1 MDLALSKEQ
10 QILLASAREF
20 LRKECPK
27 TLIREMREDVL
38 GYPPELWKKMAEL
51 GWMGVLLPEEYAGTE
66 GDFID
71 LCLLMEAIGEAC
83 LPGPFFST
91 VVLGGLAIQHFGSAM
106 QKDLLLPRIA
116 DGKLVVTL
124 AATEPGLW
132 YGYSAMST
140 RAVETENGYEIRGK
154 KVFVE
159 NASAADVIICAA
171 RIEKD
176 GRVEPGLS
184 LFLVDGGQEGIRC
197 RALSTLGYDK
207 QYEVDFSGVAVP
219 RDMMLGEAGQA
230 EEMLDHISG
239 RAAVAKCAEMVGSC
253 QSAFDMAVAYAK
265 EREQFGQPIGSFQ
278 AIQHHCANM
287 AVDMDS
293 CRYITYQAAWRI
305 ARGVPAEVEIAMAK
319 AWTSSAAGR
328 ITRYSHQI
336 QGAIGFCEEHDM
348 HLYYRRA
355 KTAAV
360 AFGDSEYHYERV
372 AQELGL

>member
-1 MDLALSKEQ
+1 MDIELSKEE
-10 QILLASAREF
+10 QILLTSAREF

-27 TLIREMREDVL
+27 TLIREMREDPM
-38 GYPPELWKKMAEL
+38 GYPPQLWKKMAEL
-51 GWMGVLLPEEYAGTE
+51 GWMGVLLPEEYGGTE

-71 LCLLMEAIGEAC
+71 LCLLMEAMGEAC

-91 VVLGGLAIQHFGSAM
+91 VVLGGLAIQRFGSDM
-106 QKDLLLPRIA
+106 QRSQLLPRVA
-116 DGKLVVTL
+116 DGKLVMTL
-124 AATEPGLW
+124 ATTEPGLW
-132 YGYSAMST
+132 YSHSGMTT
-140 RAVETENGYEIRGK
+140 RAVKTASGYEINGK

-159 NASAADVIICAA
+159 NAAAADIIICAA

-176 GRVEPGLS
+176 GNLDADLS
-184 LFLVDGGQEGIRC
+184 LFLVDSAQEGVTC
-197 RALSTLGYDK
+197 RPLATLGYDK
-207 QYEVDFSGVAVP
+207 QYEVAFSGVAVP
-219 RDMMLGEAGQA
+219 QDMMLGEAGAA
-230 EEMLDHISG
+230 ETLLDQLNDL
-239 RAAVAKCAEMVGSC
+239 AAVAKCAEMVGSC

-265 EREQFGQPIGSFQ
+265 EREQFGKPIGSFQ

-293 CRYITYQAAWRI
+293 SRYITYQAAWRI
-305 ARGVPAEVEIAMAK
+305 ARGMPADKEIAMAK

-328 ITRYSHQI
+328 ITRYGHQI

-372 AQELGL
+372 ARQLGL